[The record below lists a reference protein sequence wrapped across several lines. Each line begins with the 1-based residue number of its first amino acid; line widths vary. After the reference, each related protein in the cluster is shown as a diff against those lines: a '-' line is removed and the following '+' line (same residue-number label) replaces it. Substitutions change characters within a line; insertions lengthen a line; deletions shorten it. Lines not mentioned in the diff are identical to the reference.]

1 MPLPSSLFPLP
12 SSLFPLPS
20 GAIVTF
26 QFRIVCRHMTF
37 RLTDAIFWFSA
48 ICCAVA
54 QVAILRSVILAPQA
68 EGLSSSSIRRRV
80 TDIVWAILPG
90 IALAAV
96 FLLTWR
102 IMHGSAVVV
111 AAPITMQ

>member
-1 MPLPSSLFPLP
+1 
-12 SSLFPLPS
+12 
-20 GAIVTF
+20 
-26 QFRIVCRHMTF
+26 MTF

-48 ICCAVA
+48 ACCAVA

-68 EGLSSSSIRRRV
+68 GGPSSSSMRRRV

-90 IALAAV
+90 VALFAV

-102 IMHGSAVVV
+102 ITHGSHVVV
-111 AAPITMQ
+111 AAPSTMQ